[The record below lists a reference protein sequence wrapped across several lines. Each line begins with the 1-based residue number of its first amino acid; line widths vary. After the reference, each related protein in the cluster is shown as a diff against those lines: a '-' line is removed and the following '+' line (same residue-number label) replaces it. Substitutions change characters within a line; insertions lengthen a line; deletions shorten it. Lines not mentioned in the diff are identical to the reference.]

1 MPSYEPTDEEIAA
14 LTRETDEEEALE
26 ERQRQAR
33 RSENKEEAS
42 FQRQRQRLQDRGPR
56 DWCIKW

>member
-33 RSENKEEAS
+33 R
-42 FQRQRQRLQDRGPR
+42 RGR
-56 DWCIKW
+56 DADQLRSVWRAGDSHLL